1 MRALYLPESF
11 EGYRVGLF
19 GCLMECAVA
28 LIAAIMVM
36 LFGAL
41 LEQCQEISLVC
52 GTYLPRGTN
61 RLAVRHDRSLS
72 LVAVSRLN
80 ERRGVRRFQR
90 PPPGL

>member
-1 MRALYLPESF
+1 MCRS
-11 EGYRVGLF
+11 
-19 GCLMECAVA
+19 A

-61 RLAVRHDRSLS
+61 RLAVRPDRSLS